1 MFNGEIIFHLKR
13 VCTEKHMWTSGFY
26 RYEQVYTYRKQEFL
40 NILEG
45 KLCNCFGQLLL
56 IY

>member
-1 MFNGEIIFHLKR
+1 
-13 VCTEKHMWTSGFY
+13 MWTSGFY

-40 NILEG
+40 NILER